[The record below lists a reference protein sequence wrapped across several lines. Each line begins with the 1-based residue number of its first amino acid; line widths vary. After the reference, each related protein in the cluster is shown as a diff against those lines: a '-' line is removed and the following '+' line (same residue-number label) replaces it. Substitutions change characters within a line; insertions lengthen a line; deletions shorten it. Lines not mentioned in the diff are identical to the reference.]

1 MVNYLYA
8 LKKNF
13 SKRGIFFSFSGPLSQ
28 DVMVEIGSTLKQK
41 MKLEEASKTTVI
53 RVFSMVVENAQNIIY
68 YSAEESHGIITVGS
82 EGDHYFVLSG
92 NMVENEKVER
102 LNKKLAA
109 LKTMDKTELKKYY
122 KKKRKVGPD
131 GESKG
136 GGLGFIEMARK
147 ASQPIEYS
155 FKKIDEKYSFFS
167 VKIII

>member
-13 SKRGIFFSFSGPLSQ
+13 SRRGIFFSFSGPLSQ
-28 DVMVEIGSTLKQK
+28 EVMVEIGSTLKQK

-82 EGDHYFVLSG
+82 ENEHYFVLSG
-92 NMVENEKVER
+92 NMVENEKVEG
-102 LNKKLAA
+102 LNKKLTK
-109 LKTMDKTELKKYY
+109 LRTMNRDELKKYY
-122 KKKRKVGPD
+122 KKKRKTGPD
-131 GESKG
+131 EGSKG

-147 ASQPIEYS
+147 ASRPIEFS
-155 FKKIDEKYSFFS
+155 FKKINEKFSFFS
-167 VKIII
+167 VKIVI

>member
-1 MVNYLYA
+1 MVNYLYG

-28 DVMVEIGSTLKQK
+28 EVMVEIGSTLKQK
-41 MKLEEASKTTVI
+41 MKLEEASKKTVI

-68 YSAEESHGIITVGS
+68 YSAEERHGIITVGT
-82 EGDHYFVLSG
+82 EDEHYFVLSG
-92 NMVENEKVER
+92 NMVKNEKVER
-102 LNKKLAA
+102 LSKKLTK
-109 LKTMDKTELKKYY
+109 LKTMNKDELKTYY
-122 KKKRKVGPD
+122 KEKRKNGPD
-131 GESKG
+131 EESKG

-147 ASQPIEYS
+147 ASRPIEYS